1 MSRAR
6 DFADLAGSAD
16 AGGLTGRNLIINGA
30 MQVAQRGTTSG
41 SKTATGFHTLDRWE
55 GQASGATYELDQL
68 TMSDSDRETYG
79 FEKYLHFDV
88 TTGNNNCAVA
98 QKIEAKNLFHT
109 LGSNQKFT
117 LSFLAKGTNPNG
129 GTVDAR
135 FFWTDGTNYGTQTNE
150 DVTLTSSWQ
159 QFSITIDAPAVDN
172 SVDVDNASA
181 YLSVSF
187 AQPSGDT
194 STNAWNIDV
203 TGVQLEVG
211 EQATPF
217 EHEPFTSQW
226 HKCQRYCTVYNIG
239 GGDVHPENFI
249 LQHHAPPG
257 KPGHVDVNNRGEWM
271 LEWPFKRAAPTL
283 TFTDGDN
290 MRFGVGNNGL
300 VNASGNPAMSVG
312 TSPEGGTVF
321 QSVSSGI
328 TLGASDVSGII
339 CNWMKQATGNNPK
352 IVIDAE
358 L

>member
-181 YLSVSF
+181 YLNVSF

-203 TGVQLEVG
+203 TGVQLEIG

-217 EHEPFTSQW
+217 EHRSYGDELQR
-226 HKCQRYCTVYNIG
+226 CQRYFYSNVET
-239 GGDVHPENFI
+239 F
-249 LQHHAPPG
+249 LG
-257 KPGHVDVNNRGEWM
+257 KPPASSTTQIATVIQYPVEM
-271 LEWPFKRAAPTL
+271 RA
-283 TFTDGDN
+283 
-290 MRFGVGNNGL
+290 
-300 VNASGNPAMSVG
+300 NPSF
-312 TSPEGGTVF
+312 S
-321 QSVSSGI
+321 SSGTPKADPYI
-328 TLGASDVSGII
+328 GASITASSSSIAFFNTSKLTAAIQISNFSGLTNSRIYNVQDVTV
-339 CNWMKQATGNNPK
+339 KL
-352 IVIDAE
+352 DAE

>member
-181 YLSVSF
+181 YLNVSF

-203 TGVQLEVG
+203 TGVQLEIG

-217 EHEPFTSQW
+217 EHEPYAVTLQKAQRFYYRIESDQYAYFATGSIIATSDPTCPMTFPVALRVTPSMTASNTACW
-226 HKCQRYCTVYNIG
+226 YNTAGSIVAVTSPG
-239 GGDVHPENFI
+239 VHYSS
-249 LQHHAPPG
+249 
-257 KPGHVDVNNRGEWM
+257 GESNINTLDM
-271 LEWPFKRAAPTL
+271 KFAA
-283 TFTDGDN
+283 
-290 MRFGVGNNGL
+290 
-300 VNASGNPAMSVG
+300 NASLSNNSNPMLYAFNPAG
-312 TSPEGGTVF
+312 HLDF
-321 QSVSSGI
+321 
-328 TLGASDVSGII
+328 
-339 CNWMKQATGNNPK
+339 
-352 IVIDAE
+352 DAE

>member
-181 YLSVSF
+181 YLNVSF

-217 EHEPFTSQW
+217 EHEPYGVTLQ
-226 HKCQRYCTVYNIG
+226 KAQRYAYMIGDPVNSGQRDIVNNGVAFGSTTGYIAIPFPCTMRAEPSLTVNDGSYFRLHSTSG
-239 GGDVHPENFI
+239 GGLNTTAVSIDGGDTTERMAFI
-249 LQHHAPPG
+249 NATTSGLTAGQG
-257 KPGHVDVNNRGEWM
+257 
-271 LEWPFKRAAPTL
+271 TL
-283 TFTDGDN
+283 MVTSNSSDN
-290 MRFGVGNNGL
+290 
-300 VNASGNPAMSVG
+300 
-312 TSPEGGTVF
+312 GGTLLF
-321 QSVSSGI
+321 S
-328 TLGASDVSGII
+328 
-339 CNWMKQATGNNPK
+339 
-352 IVIDAE
+352 AE